1 MGIVRVRV
9 GDRELSDKLVF
20 KLITGGIGIFILLIL
35 LGSNTFVNWVGQS
48 LIIWIGA
55 MMIIIPLT
63 FGFMEQTF
71 TAKHLFMIIIG
82 VVILVLFAIFSQIG
96 PIIIV
101 TGVVQSLVWM
111 TIFSILLDRFKEKL
125 QR

>member
-1 MGIVRVRV
+1 MGLVRVRV
-9 GDRELSDKLVF
+9 GDKELSDKLVF

-48 LIIWIGA
+48 LVIWIGA

-71 TAKHLFMIIIG
+71 TAKHLLMVIIG
-82 VVILVLFAIFSQIG
+82 VVILAIFAIFSQIG

-101 TGVVQSLVWM
+101 TGVVESLVWM
-111 TIFSILLDRFKEKL
+111 TIFSILLDRFKDKL